1 MQIKFQVMKGGILLK
16 EEILSQ
22 EVIKVGRNPGCHLL
36 IEDEDISGTHAVI
49 EVGGPGQVF
58 VNDLGGITGTLVNG
72 QPVGRS
78 VLNNGD
84 SIYFGS
90 IEVRVIF
97 LEAQQMVGAP
107 ASGFSSTQL
116 GQAPATPGVQ
126 PGPTSE
132 MPMAPLSQA
141 PAMAQPTSAPFP
153 MQNQMPAMQQQMSS
167 SPAMPQFQQPM
178 GMPQAQQPAMAVPAS
193 MPAAPI
199 SQAPAGFQAAAV
211 DLSIVEDATR
221 QATEVVV
228 LWNGSVLTVNHYKPD
243 EKKPVNYYIGEDP
256 TCDFPIPAEAL
267 NGQTKV
273 PLVIN
278 QLGGAATVTIL
289 PNVQGDV
296 TYEDGSRVSV
306 QELASSGQ
314 VAPSSDISGGFSFN
328 LPSKARVKMDLGPW
342 SFLVNSVAS
351 PRKFVAPIEFD
362 WSSQIYTGFSLIM
375 HFVFLALIYFIPPD
389 PEGLS
394 LDLLA
399 ENNRFVKYM
408 LTPPEVQQDEIPE
421 WLKKDKQDEKQ
432 GGKGK
437 RHKGEEGQMG
447 KRDAKKT
454 DNHYGIKGPKDN
466 PDPHMARS
474 MAKEMAKNA
483 GILSYLSAA
492 NAPTSPFGRDT
503 ALGVDPEN
511 ALGALMGNQVGENFG
526 YGGLGL
532 RGTGRGGGGTGEGT
546 IGLGNL
552 NTIGHGGGGGSGS
565 GYGRGAGGLGG
576 RRGSAPRIRSGAAMV
591 KGSLSKEVIR
601 RIVHRHINEVKFCYE
616 RQLAKRPDLSGRVAV
631 KFIISGTGAVQMA
644 AVASSTLGDPSV
656 ENCIAQAVRRWTF
669 PQPEGGGIVIVTYPF
684 QLTAPEG

>member
-1 MQIKFQVMKGGILLK
+1 MSAVQLRFEVFKAGALVIDEVLGQD
-16 EEILSQ
+16 
-22 EVIKVGRNPGCHLL
+22 VIKIGSTPGSHLL
-36 IEDEDISGTHAVI
+36 VQDPDVSGTHAVV
-49 EVGGPGQVF
+49 EVGGVGQIF
-58 VNDLGGITGTLVNG
+58 VNDLGGATGTKVNG
-72 QPVGRS
+72 QPVGRAG
-78 VLNNGD
+78 LNSGD
-84 SIYFGS
+84 VITFGS
-90 IEVRVIF
+90 IDIRVTVM
-97 LEAQQMVGAP
+97 AASQPMAAPAATPPAMQATMHMSPPPMQQAPVSAAPPMASPSMPAPAAAPPMATPSMPAPAPATMMGAP
-107 ASGFSSTQL
+107 AAAN
-116 GQAPATPGVQ
+116 APA
-126 PGPTSE
+126 
-132 MPMAPLSQA
+132 
-141 PAMAQPTSAPFP
+141 
-153 MQNQMPAMQQQMSS
+153 
-167 SPAMPQFQQPM
+167 PM
-178 GMPQAQQPAMAVPAS
+178 GAVAQ
-193 MPAAPI
+193 AAPT
-199 SQAPAGFQAAAV
+199 AGTGFAAAAV
-211 DLSIVEDATR
+211 DLSTVEDVSK
-221 QATEVVV
+221 QSTEVVV
-228 LWNGSVLTVNHYKPD
+228 MWNGSVLHVNHYLPD
-243 EKKPVNYYIGEDP
+243 AKKPENYYIGEDP
-256 TCDFPIPAEAL
+256 TCDFPIPPEML
-267 NGQTKV
+267 GGQTKCA
-273 PLVIN
+273 LVVN
-278 QLGGAATVTIL
+278 SAGGASAVTLL
-289 PNVQGDV
+289 PNAAGDV
-296 TYEDGSRVSV
+296 TFEDGSRVSLQDV
-306 QELASSGQ
+306 IASGR
-314 VAPSSDISGGFSFN
+314 AAAGGDVPGAHSFN
-328 LPSKARVKMDLGPW
+328 LPSRARVKMDMGPW
-342 SFLVNSVAS
+342 SFLVNSVPA
-351 PRKFVAPIEFD
+351 PKKFVAPMEFD
-362 WSSQIYTGFSLIM
+362 WSSQIYTGFSLIL
-375 HFVFLALIYFIPPD
+375 HAVFLALVYFIPPD

-408 LTPPEVQQDEIPE
+408 LTPPEVQQDEVPE
-421 WLKKDKQDEKQ
+421 WLKKDKKDDQQ

-447 KRDAKKT
+447 KRDSKKT

-492 NAPTSPFGRDT
+492 NAPTSPFGQDT

-576 RRGSAPRIRSGAAMV
+576 RRGSAPSIRSGAAMV

-616 RQLAKRPDLSGRVAV
+616 KKLAQRPDLSGRVSI

-644 AVASSTLGDPSV
+644 AVASSTLGDPTV
-656 ENCIAQAVRRWTF
+656 ENCIAGAVRRWTF

>member
-1 MQIKFQVMKGGILLK
+1 MSAIQITFQVMKGGALLK
-16 EEILSQ
+16 EETLAQ
-22 EVIKVGRNPGCHLL
+22 EVIKIGSSVGSHLQ
-36 IEDEDISGTHAVI
+36 IDDEDISGTHAVI
-49 EVGGPGQVF
+49 EVGGEGEVF
-58 VNDLGGITGTLVNG
+58 INDLGGVTGTMVNG

-78 VLNNGD
+78 ALNNGD
-84 SIYFGS
+84 TVTLG
-90 IEVRVIF
+90 EVDIRVLF
-97 LEAQQMVGAP
+97 SGAVAAN
-107 ASGFSSTQL
+107 ASPPS
-116 GQAPATPGVQ
+116 
-126 PGPTSE
+126 
-132 MPMAPLSQA
+132 
-141 PAMAQPTSAPFP
+141 FP
-153 MQNQMPAMQQQMSS
+153 MSQPQPPVMPNMVAQ
-167 SPAMPQFQQPM
+167 SPAMPQMPQVQSPQQPYM
-178 GMPQAQQPAMAVPAS
+178 AQAMTSQPPQQQMPAMGFPSMGAMNAPA
-193 MPAAPI
+193 MPAMMSPQVAAQPVHQSPSFAPM
-199 SQAPAGFQAAAV
+199 AV
-211 DLSIVEDATR
+211 DLSTVEDITR

-228 LWNGSVLTVNHYKPD
+228 VWNGSVLCVNHYTAD
-243 EKKPVNYYIGEDP
+243 AKKPEDFFIGEDP
-256 TCDFPIPAEAL
+256 TCDFPMPAEVL
-267 NGQTKV
+267 GGQTKV
-273 PLVIN
+273 TLVSN
-278 QLGGAATVTIL
+278 QIGGASSVTVL
-289 PNVQGDV
+289 PGAQGDV
-296 TYEDGSRVSV
+296 TYEDGSRVALTDV
-306 QELASSGQ
+306 VGPGQ
-314 VAPSSDISGGFSFN
+314 SFP
-328 LPSKARVKMDLGPW
+328 LPAKARVKMDLGQW
-342 SFLVNSVAS
+342 SFLINSVPN

-375 HFVFLALIYFIPPD
+375 HSVFLFLIYFIPPD

-408 LTPPEVQQDEIPE
+408 LAPPEVNQDEIPE
-421 WLKKDKQDEKQ
+421 WLKKDKKDDQQ

-483 GILSYLSAA
+483 GILSYLTAQ

-576 RRGSAPRIRSGAAMV
+576 RRGGAPRIRSGAAMV

-616 RQLAKRPDLSGRVAV
+616 RQLAQRPDLSGRVAI

-644 AVASSTLGDPSV
+644 AVANSTLGDPGV

-684 QLTAPEG
+684 QLTSPEG